1 MQQKFSNNIFGNLNF
16 NISYNHYGKHLDTHS
31 STYNTI
37 EMDNRD
43 IIDIKINKELK
54 SGVLFINISNLLNED
69 YQKPHGYNQ
78 NKRGINFGYRF
89 N

>member
-1 MQQKFSNNIFGNLNF
+1 
-16 NISYNHYGKHLDTHS
+16 
-31 STYNTI
+31 
-37 EMDNRD
+37 MDNRD